1 MAVVFIRSKP
11 KIKSVSFTIKYVLP
25 QSVNAAYL
33 TVYDL
38 SGKQLA
44 TFPMEKGNTSLTIS
58 GNDLAAGIYLY
69 SIIADGNVMGTKRMV
84 IAGK

>member
-44 TFPMEKGNTSLTIS
+44 TYALEKNNKSLTIS
-58 GNDLAAGIYLY
+58 ANDLAAGIYLY
-69 SIIADGNVMGTKRMV
+69 SVIADGKVMGTKRMV
-84 IAGK
+84 VSAK